1 MPSEQQ
7 LTKAIINMAV
17 EAWHFK
23 EAFEQM
29 IAKAKP
35 EDQVRYRNQL
45 KWSLQRTKEA
55 LTTAGLHVADIPE
68 GMPFN
73 PSLKITAVNMDEF
86 EPGDEL
92 VIEQVVEPTILTAD
106 NRIAHIGSATL
117 ATAAEFNAASE
128 PA

>member
-1 MPSEQQ
+1 MLFRS
-7 LTKAIINMAV
+7 
-17 EAWHFK
+17 
-23 EAFEQM
+23 
-29 IAKAKP
+29 
-35 EDQVRYRNQL
+35 
-45 KWSLQRTKEA
+45 

-86 EPGDEL
+86 EPGDEI
-92 VIEQVVEPTILTAD
+92 VIEQVLEPTILTAD